1 MGEVEKKSIE
11 AWEKELYRLAD
22 AEEWRLLEQRA
33 ELCIEQHPDEA
44 FGYHMAIVA
53 AMQLNNEEKAFQIF
67 QKSVESDI
75 ADVTIVQNIAML
87 MLEKDDE
94 DTAVMVEKVFTNF
107 ITAAEDINP
116 KHHLLR
122 GIARTKLSKNEEA
135 IKDFTICFEKDTTE
149 LDALWYRQ
157 RAYHHLGQDKKS
169 LKDLNLLIKAKPE
182 EEDYYSDR
190 GRRYIKLQ
198 RFEEAIADFDIAIKN
213 NPSISDNYND
223 RGVAKYQLKRFDDAR
238 ADFEQAIFLDENN
251 AKALS
256 NLGGL
261 KSDFGEIADGLED
274 LNRSININDKDSMA
288 YSNRGNVKVMLERYD
303 DAIEDFKNALE
314 IEPDNADLQAKFG
327 YILGIK
333 KSQEIS
339 GKVIANYEAN
349 LGEVTNANTIIKLYQ
364 NEIDFL
370 HQRLYGVGS
379 DDSDVDGYG
388 SGSGS
393 GYGNGNGNGTNDTPK
408 NKRPQNS
415 EINETIVKKA
425 VEASKNLAE
434 YVFGIAFFV
443 SLLFLFIFHDL
454 FQTGL
459 RTLEVRHLFLYTS
472 TIGLCSAPF
481 FLHRKYMIRR
491 AEQERT
497 LLHALMRDR
506 NMLLFWNA
514 QEPEDK
520 TTNRSKLATT
530 IAEHLSINS
539 AADVSLKMMNP
550 KHNQANKMNKQDKT
564 LSRIDTT
571 LTPPHKKTLP
581 R

>member
-1 MGEVEKKSIE
+1 MARGRKKSMK
-11 AWEKELYRLAD
+11 AWEKELYRLAE
-22 AEEWRLLEQRA
+22 AEEWRLLGQRA
-33 ELCIEQHPDEA
+33 EICIEQYPDDA
-44 FGYHMAIVA
+44 FGYYMAIVA
-53 AMQLNNEEKAFQIF
+53 AIQLNNEEKAFQIF
-67 QKSVESDI
+67 QQPAESGI
-75 ADVTIVQNIAML
+75 ANVTIMENIATRMLERDDEDTLL
-87 MLEKDDE
+87 MLEK
-94 DTAVMVEKVFTNF
+94 AFTVF
-107 ITAAEDINP
+107 ITKAEDINP

-122 GIARTKLSKNEEA
+122 GIARTKLGKNEEA
-135 IKDFTICFEKDTTE
+135 IKDFTICFEKDATK
-149 LDALWYRQ
+149 LDALWHRQ
-157 RAYHHLGQDKKS
+157 QAYHHLGQDEKS

-190 GRRYIKLQ
+190 GKCYIKLQ
-198 RFEEAIADFDIAIKN
+198 RFEEAIADFDIAIKY
-213 NPSISDNYND
+213 NPSISDYYNS
-223 RGVAKYQLKRFDDAR
+223 RGVAKFQLERFDDAR
-238 ADFEQAIFLDENN
+238 ADFEQAISLDEDN

-261 KSDFGEIADGLED
+261 KSDFGEHEDGLKD
-274 LNRSININDKDSMA
+274 LNKSIEIDNKDSMSS
-288 YSNRGNVKVMLERYD
+288 SNRGNVKVKLGLYD
-303 DAIEDFKNALE
+303 DASDDFEKALE
-314 IEPDNADLQAKFG
+314 IAPDNADLQAKFG
-327 YILGIK
+327 YVLGLK

-370 HQRLYGVGS
+370 HQRLYGIGS

-393 GYGNGNGNGTNDTPK
+393 GNGNANGNNDTPQ

-415 EINETIVKKA
+415 EINETIVKNA

-434 YVFGIAFFV
+434 YVFGIAVFV

-472 TIGLCSAPF
+472 TIGFCSAPLL
-481 FLHRKYMIRR
+481 LHRRYMIKR

-520 TTNRSKLATT
+520 TTKRSKLATT
-530 IAEHLSINS
+530 IADHLSTNS

-550 KHNQANKMNKQDKT
+550 KHHQTNKMNKQDKT
-564 LSRIDTT
+564 LSRIDTK